1 MLNVKFKNKDIMTK
15 KIKEE
20 TQPIETKIQRQVQI
34 IKLDRQIVLHSEYP
48 EDKMDYLISEAR
60 KLIKEV

>member
-1 MLNVKFKNKDIMTK
+1 MTK

>member
-1 MLNVKFKNKDIMTK
+1 MTEE
-15 KIKEE
+15 IKED
-20 TQPIETKIQRQVQI
+20 TKPIEGKIQRQVQI

-60 KLIKEV
+60 KLIEEV